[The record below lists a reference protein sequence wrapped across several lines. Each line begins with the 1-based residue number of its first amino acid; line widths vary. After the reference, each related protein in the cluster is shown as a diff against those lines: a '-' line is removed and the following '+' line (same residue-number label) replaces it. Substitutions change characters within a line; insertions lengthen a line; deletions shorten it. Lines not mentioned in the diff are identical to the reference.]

1 MKTACLILAAATV
14 STLAFANGSDAV
26 TSAANNT
33 SEIPAIVAELKTPK
47 AAFAGDV
54 LAAIAS
60 MPKSPAAKADK
71 MIAAAKALLPL
82 ADENKLADMVVA
94 IIANTPFEALPVL
107 VGETQ
112 PTAQT
117 EVVGLDDKSY
127 DALLS
132 SVVKKIGA
140 LKDFSNDDK
149 TIISAFALKLLA
161 RGEDNNAIIESVAK
175 VAKSMPAAYGKQ
187 VIEAFPAVLKGDYQS
202 VLGDTKIITL
212 PKFDKPVV
220 ESNVPTAEDVAVPHG
235 AKAKA
240 VRPVDTV
247 IPPAPKPP
255 VPPVYA
261 EQF

>member
-1 MKTACLILAAATV
+1 MKTVCSILAAATV

-82 ADENKLADMVVA
+82 ADKNKLADMVVA

-132 SVVKKIGA
+132 AVVKKIGA

-161 RGEDNNAIIESVAK
+161 RGEDDNAIIEAVAK

-212 PKFDKPVV
+212 PKFDKPVQ
-220 ESNVPTAEDVAVPHG
+220 SKIPTAEGVNLPHG
-235 AKAKA
+235 SNAQSVK
-240 VRPVDTV
+240 PVDTV